1 MSARRVVISCLD
13 DERSTRGPIRRD
25 KGRDVMGRPVAWGW
39 TPELL
44 PVEGEPG
51 RYVAVY
57 GDGSFVFVDCEETLA
72 ALTE

>member
-1 MSARRVVISCLD
+1 MWEPVAD
-13 DERSTRGPIRRD
+13 DE
-25 KGRDVMGRPVAWGW
+25 AW

-57 GDGSFVFVDCEETLA
+57 GDGSYVFVDCEDAPA
-72 ALTE
+72 ALTG